1 MVFFCAC
8 VHPDTNNVM
17 LSKDMPPGYWL
28 TEIELCK
35 MAKMAGGIPLTFE
48 HSGITKAVE
57 TLVSSGT
64 KLDTKNIRYQ
74 LEELSKKNPV
84 NTIIGTITKFWK
96 SASGAW
102 WITIFLDDKFDSI
115 AWLINR
121 SHVRGVSLTHIEDA
135 TTNEKIPLEVSLCKI
150 PARPLCFIY
159 RGFRRPF
166 EAIEYMRSMQ
176 RGDIADPTSVT
187 MASIPA
193 TTTVD
198 PARETPSAPIKVSR
212 IEEVLETLSEE
223 NRKLIEDR
231 LITASSNMETAIA
244 QMEETKRLSNITESN
259 LKAQVGVLKAHIDPE
274 ILTNC
279 HIDNEQYLKDL
290 YSDNANDVRRT
301 LDRVLIAANM
311 TLMNYKNQMYQS
323 TQKSGSK
330 RVRVDEPARE
340 QKESQLIVASSNAEP
355 TTFSTG
361 ENSIST
367 GNSDRENALMRAI
380 SDTFDIV

>member
-1 MVFFCAC
+1 MVFFSAC
-8 VHPDTNNVM
+8 VHPDTKNVE
-17 LSKDMPPGYWL
+17 LAKDMPPGYWL
-28 TEIELCK
+28 EENELCK

-57 TLVSSGT
+57 TLVSSGSR
-64 KLDTKNIRYQ
+64 LDSKNVRYQ
-74 LEELSKKNPV
+74 LEELSKQNPV
-84 NTIIGTITKFWK
+84 NTIIGTITAFWK

-102 WITIFLDDKFDSI
+102 WVNLHLDDKFDSI

-135 TTNEKIPLEVSLCKI
+135 TTNEKIPLEVSLCKV
-150 PARPLCFIY
+150 PARPQCFIY

-187 MASIPA
+187 MASINETPA
-193 TTTVD
+193 VEQTPETTT
-198 PARETPSAPIKVSR
+198 TPPLLSR
-212 IEEVLETLSEE
+212 IEEVLEGLSAE
-223 NRKLIEDR
+223 NRKIIEDR
-231 LITASSNMETAIA
+231 LITASSNMDKAIS

-279 HIDNEQYLKDL
+279 HIDNEQYLADL
-290 YSDNANDVRRT
+290 YSNNANDVRRT

-311 TLMNYKNQMYQS
+311 TLMNYKNKMYQS
-323 TQKSGSK
+323 SSEKSGSK
-330 RVRVDEPARE
+330 RARVEEPKVE
-340 QKESQLIVASSNAEP
+340 QKESQLIAASYAAEP
-355 TTFSTG
+355 TKVASG
-361 ENSIST
+361 ISS
-367 GNSDRENALMRAI
+367 GNTDRENALMRAI
-380 SDTFDIV
+380 SDTFEIL